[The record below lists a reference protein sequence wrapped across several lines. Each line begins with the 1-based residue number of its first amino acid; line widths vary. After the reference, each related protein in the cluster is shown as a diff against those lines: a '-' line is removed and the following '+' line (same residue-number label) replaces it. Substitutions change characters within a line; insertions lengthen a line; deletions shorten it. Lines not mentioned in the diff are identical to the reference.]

1 MGCLCWVIYDDDDDD
16 EKVELNS
23 EEERGGR
30 IDERGKEK
38 RIEVSEWMNVE
49 GWERIRMK
57 IQNER

>member
-1 MGCLCWVIYDDDDDD
+1 
-16 EKVELNS
+16 LNS